1 MGRSPKVL
9 DAHGPASQNGIML
22 RMLSFLGGPR
32 DTPSSLPGQ
41 SHGGSSNAW
50 KLLSSGAAIGAG
62 LTSVVLAGSSVLAT
76 YFARRV
82 VTPVRFR
89 EEDLFILAVAGMED
103 ERRVVLPANEDT
115 TVEGTYSL
123 YFDGG
128 RGHARIG
135 KIRSYAPGEDTV
147 LRDVEEVYSGD
158 LTTAVRGW
166 WSGAVYPHPSYL
178 GLDWAEA
185 YVPVDGGSA
194 PAWLI
199 PSSKDGTSRTWAIM
213 VHGRGVTRTEGLRA
227 ARTTAEIGLT
237 SLLISYRNDGEAPA
251 ADDGRYGLGMTEWR
265 DVEAA
270 MEYAFTKGA
279 RDVVL
284 FGWSMGGA
292 ISLQTADLSR
302 HKHLIRAL
310 VLDGPVIN
318 WIDVLAHQAKLNYI
332 PVAVGRLGQ
341 LLLTHPWG
349 RSLTGLGAPVN
360 LKSMNWVERSDQL
373 DTPTLIIHSSADEF
387 VPSGPSRQL
396 ARNNPGLVSFVEFP
410 AGRHTKEWNVDPQRW
425 DRTVQNWLAPL
436 LASQD
441 FPQPRLRSEPPKP
454 SA

>member
-1 MGRSPKVL
+1 MARSPKVL
-9 DAHGPASQNGIML
+9 DAQGSASKNGIML
-22 RMLSFLGGPR
+22 RTLTSLRHPR
-32 DTPSSLPGQ
+32 EPPSSLSGQ
-41 SHGGSSNAW
+41 MQETSGSAW
-50 KLLSSGAAIGAG
+50 KLISSGAAIGGG
-62 LTSVVLAGSSVLAT
+62 LMSVVLAGSSVLAT

-89 EEDLFILAVAGMED
+89 EEDLSILAVTGMED

-135 KIRSYAPGEDTV
+135 KIRSYIPGEDTV

-158 LTTAVRGW
+158 LSRAVRGW

-178 GLDWAEA
+178 GLETEDA
-185 YVPVDGGSA
+185 YIPVDGGSA
-194 PAWLI
+194 PAWLV
-199 PSSKDGTSRTWAIM
+199 PSLEGGPSRTWAIM
-213 VHGRGVTRTEGLRA
+213 VHGRGVSRTEGVRA
-227 ARTTAEIGLT
+227 ARTAAELGLT

-270 MEYAFTKGA
+270 MEFAFTRGA
-279 RDVVL
+279 GDVVL

-302 HKHLIRAL
+302 HRHLIRAL

-332 PVAVGRLGQ
+332 PAAVGRLGQ

-373 DTPTLIIHSSADEF
+373 DTPTLIIHSRADEF
-387 VPSGPSRQL
+387 VPSGPSEQL
-396 ARNNPGLVSFVEFP
+396 ARKNPDLVSFVEFP
-410 AGRHTKEWNVDPQRW
+410 TGRHTKEWNVDPQRW
-425 DRTVQNWLAPL
+425 DRAVQDWLAPL
-436 LASQD
+436 LGNQHV
-441 FPQPRLRSEPPKP
+441 PQPKRRPEPPKP